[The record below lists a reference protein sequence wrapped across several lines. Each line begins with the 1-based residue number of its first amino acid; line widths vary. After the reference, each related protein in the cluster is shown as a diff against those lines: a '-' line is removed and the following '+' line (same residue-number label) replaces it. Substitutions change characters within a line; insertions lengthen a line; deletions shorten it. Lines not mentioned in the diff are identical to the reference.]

1 MTAEQL
7 AHEQWL
13 GALVMQLLVSVALP
27 TLAFI
32 ALCGCFWILLTR
44 AQRDERFD
52 IAEIFRDDT
61 TGKVSM
67 TQILKGGAFVFH
79 TLVTIIIVVTLPAA
93 AEVASALYGGTWGPT
108 AVALEIVKRKYPTPG
123 GTQP

>member
-1 MTAEQL
+1 MTPEQL
-7 AHEQWL
+7 AHNQWL

-32 ALCGCFWILLTR
+32 ALCGCFWVLLTR

-52 IAEIFRDDT
+52 IADIFRDEL
-61 TGKVSM
+61 GKVSM
-67 TQILKGGAFVFH
+67 TQVLKGGAFVFH

-93 AEVASALYGGTWGPT
+93 AEFASVVYGGTWGPT
-108 AVALEIVKRKYPTPG
+108 SVALELVKRKYPTPG
-123 GTQP
+123 GAP